1 MEVTTESLQKL
12 LEEAGVR
19 PEVAR
24 AINPAEPLL
33 RQGVDSVD
41 FPAFCALVEEKYAVV
56 LDDEAALRLRT
67 LNDFARYLA
76 EQA

>member
-1 MEVTTESLQKL
+1 MEVTSESLQKL
-12 LEEAGVR
+12 LEEAGVQ

-24 AINPAEPLL
+24 AINPAESLL

-41 FPAFCALVEEKYAVV
+41 FPAFCALVEEKYAVA